1 MSEAITMLD
10 QTTSNPLAAKV
21 KTALLRAIAGDS
33 ALPEGVLAMLGMS
46 GRKYRMFINNLIGS
60 LDGAR
65 YLEVG
70 VLTGSTLC
78 SAIHGNKV
86 RALAMDNWSQFT
98 GPVAQFFSNLSQ
110 FKTPEAQLSFMETDF
125 RAVDYTSI
133 GRFNVY
139 LFDGP
144 HELEDQLDGLVGAQ
158 PALDQHHVLII
169 DDWNWPQVRKG
180 TTEAVKQA
188 GLTIDH
194 LIEIRTTL
202 DNTHAPVHGPG
213 SDWHNGYFIA
223 AVTKPG

>member
-1 MSEAITMLD
+1 
-10 QTTSNPLAAKV
+10 
-21 KTALLRAIAGDS
+21 LLRAIAGDS
-33 ALPEGVLAMLGMS
+33 ALPEGVLAMQGMS

-86 RALAMDNWSQFT
+86 RALAMDNWSQFE
-98 GPVAQFFSNLSQ
+98 GPVAQFFSNLSK
-110 FKTPEAQLSFMETDF
+110 FKTPEAALSFMETDF
-125 RAVDYTSI
+125 RTVDYTSI

-144 HELEDQLDGLVGAQ
+144 HRIEDQIDGVVGAQ
-158 PALDQHHVLII
+158 PALDRHHILIV
-169 DDWNWPQVRKG
+169 DDWNWPDIRKG

-194 LIEIRTTL
+194 LIEIRTTQ
-202 DNTHAPVHGPG
+202 DNTQPPVHGAR